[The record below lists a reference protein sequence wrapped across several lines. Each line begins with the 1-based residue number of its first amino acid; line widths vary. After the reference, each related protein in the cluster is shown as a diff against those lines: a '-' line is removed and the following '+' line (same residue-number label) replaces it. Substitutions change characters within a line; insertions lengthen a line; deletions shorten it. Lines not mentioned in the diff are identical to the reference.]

1 MSSVIPARLQFLCG
15 HAALVTLP
23 RLKGES
29 SAQRNE
35 RVAREKSAALARQ
48 CDFCGPTVQVAVAT
62 PEVVNGNHMLT
73 AELTAPEVETVV
85 VEPVAEEEPI
95 IVVVD
100 EPVVFVEEEPVE
112 SITEVIPQPID
123 AQPEPVHTNGKTHV
137 RPVRPRRA
145 AKIERQVMATQP
157 TTSTKFVVEYRV
169 ERLLTAASIRDALR
183 QAEALGAVDVLAATR
198 ED

>member
-62 PEVVNGNHMLT
+62 PEVVNGNRMLT

-112 SITEVIPQPID
+112 SITEVIPQPIE

-145 AKIERQVMATQP
+145 ANVEREIAT
-157 TTSTKFVVEYRV
+157 TESTRRQFVVEYRV

>member
-1 MSSVIPARLQFLCG
+1 MMSSVIPARLQFLCG

-29 SAQRNE
+29 SAQRTE

-112 SITEVIPQPID
+112 SITEVIPQPIE

-145 AKIERQVMATQP
+145 ANVEREIAT
-157 TTSTKFVVEYRV
+157 TESTQRQFVVEYRV